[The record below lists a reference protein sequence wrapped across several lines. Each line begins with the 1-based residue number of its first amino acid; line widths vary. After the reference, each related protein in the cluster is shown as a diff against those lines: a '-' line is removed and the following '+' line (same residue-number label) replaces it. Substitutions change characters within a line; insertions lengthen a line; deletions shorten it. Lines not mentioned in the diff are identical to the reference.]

1 MYVLKVKIISFGSAE
16 TQKETS
22 VTVSH
27 VRSQAWRAANVAIN
41 AQIVADI
48 SRLRRET
55 EPEYAD
61 GLSAVTVN
69 PMTQA
74 ARDIAAWFPDL
85 PSAVGNRIAYQVS
98 QHYTKNKHA
107 ILSGT
112 RRMPRY
118 RTGMPVPWAP
128 TGVKFMHGQNGR
140 HIVRLSMGRGKDPL
154 LFEIV
159 YGRDSIGHRER
170 IERLI
175 INEAKYGVCVL
186 HDGPRGMKGAYLHVP
201 ITGDNGVIPVY
212 ASRSLA
218 VHVGHDSIVSTMFRD
233 EEIDSPEE
241 VRHYGRR
248 LDIIE
253 KKAQFEDRR
262 DRARA
267 AISRSKGGHGY
278 RRKFRGIE
286 TINNKEARW
295 LRSYYHDISA
305 KVVAAA
311 QWRRVGTVLLEAYG
325 AAHGETPETGYRAA
339 TRPFYELQ
347 GLIAQKATNYGA
359 TLVYVEP
366 VPMRDDVTATRHMFY
381 QKERSRVTP

>member
-1 MYVLKVKIISFGSAE
+1 MYVLKVKITSFGSAE

-22 VTVSH
+22 ATVSR
-27 VRSQAWRAANVAIN
+27 VRTQAWRAANVAIN
-41 AQIVADI
+41 AQIVADVA
-48 SRLRRET
+48 RLRREI

-85 PSAVGNRIAYQVS
+85 PSAVTNVLAYQVS
-98 QHYTKNKHA
+98 RHYTKNKQA
-107 ILSGT
+107 ILSGA

-118 RTGMPVPWAP
+118 RVGMPIPWAA
-128 TGVKFMHGQNGR
+128 TGVKFLHGQDGR
-140 HIVRLSMGRGKDPL
+140 HVVRLSMGRGKPPL
-154 LFEIV
+154 LFRIE

-170 IERLI
+170 VERLI
-175 INEAKYGVCVL
+175 NGDATHGVCTL
-186 HDGPRGMKGAYLHVP
+186 STGHGGAYSLFLAIP
-201 ITGDNGVIPVY
+201 IKGKNSVIDVHP
-212 ASRSLA
+212 ARSLA
-218 VHVGHDSIVSTMFRD
+218 VHIGYDSIVSMMFRD
-233 EEIDSPEE
+233 EATSITDT
-241 VRHYGRR
+241 VRHLGRR

-253 KKAQFEDRR
+253 KKRQFEDRR

-267 AISRSKGGHGY
+267 AASRSHGGHGY

-295 LRSYYHDISA
+295 LRSCYHDISA
-305 KVVAAA
+305 KVIAAA
-311 QWRRVGTVLLEAYG
+311 QWRRIGTVLLEAYG
-325 AAHGETPETGYRAA
+325 ASHGETPETGYRAA

-347 GLIAQKATNYGA
+347 GLIAQKARNYGA

-366 VPMRDDVTATRHMFY
+366 VPMRDDVIATRHMFH